1 MVVFFV
7 GVRVFRFGFVVPS
20 HGAVGKSAGA
30 SKVVAVLVLVVVD
43 DILRFAL
50 WSNIGAGVY

>member
-1 MVVFFV
+1 MVVVFFV

-20 HGAVGKSAGA
+20 HGAVGKSAGT
-30 SKVVAVLVLVVVD
+30 SKVVAVLVLVVVG

-50 WSNIGAGVY
+50 WSNK